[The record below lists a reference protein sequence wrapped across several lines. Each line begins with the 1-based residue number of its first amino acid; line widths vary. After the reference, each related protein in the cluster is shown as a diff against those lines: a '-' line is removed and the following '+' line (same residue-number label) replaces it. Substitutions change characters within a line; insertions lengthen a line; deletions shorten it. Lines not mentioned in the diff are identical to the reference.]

1 MTVAGAVTACDP
13 RVHVARKKGESEKEE
28 GMEIIHNSKMGL
40 STSE

>member
-1 MTVAGAVTACDP
+1 MTVAVAVTVSDSW
-13 RVHVARKKGESEKEE
+13 VHVARKKGESEKEE